1 MINQIVRGNSFV
13 VVANIDARDANGNCT
28 PLLPGRTEAVLVG
41 RYHRIL
47 CQCEA
52 SEGVVRVHV
61 GSDTGLGTYGV
72 EISGLSLTGQP
83 YRVYGRDVFRI
94 VESQRD
100 VCGCASGVADPGAE
114 MTIELA
120 LVASIGPKGDPFVYE
135 DFTEEQLADLRRPAE
150 EAFRKSEIAWT
161 RVNERMK
168 EVDSGMETMSDL
180 LNQSNAVLSLANG
193 TIEYVRSESETLKE
207 ISSHAVEHA
216 NEAADLALESSAK
229 ADEAA
234 AAANEAADRA
244 LASAVGLGT
253 EGGGEVFNDY
263 ERNVASGEYSHAEGS
278 NTKAEGIRSHAEGDS
293 TTASGKYAHA
303 EGDKTNASGTY
314 SHAEGSNTKAGGY
327 ASHAEG
333 DSTTASVG
341 GSHAEGFG
349 TTASGYR
356 SHAEGE
362 STKASGYASHA
373 EGQNTIASSGY
384 SHAEGYGTKA
394 YGEYSHAEGQ
404 NTNALGYASHAE
416 GYHTTTTNRAEHAC
430 GLYNRSMG
438 STSDADATLWSVGN
452 GTGDSDRKNAA
463 ELKRNGDFFVANR
476 LIAYAGK
483 EGQTDVVSYIK
494 NLASR
499 VSALETENASLKI
512 RVEDLENALEN
523 TVTMDIDYDDGT
535 GERIVFVTKP
545 TEDA

>member
-234 AAANEAADRA
+234 SAANEAADRA

-263 ERNVASGEYSHAEGS
+263 ERNVASGE
-278 NTKAEGIRSHAEGDS
+278 
-293 TTASGKYAHA
+293 
-303 EGDKTNASGTY
+303 Y

-499 VSALETENASLKI
+499 VSALEAENASLKI
-512 RVEDLENALEN
+512 RVEDLEDALQN

-535 GERIVFVTKP
+535 SEQIVFVTRP
-545 TEDA
+545 TEEV